1 VFEHSKFPGWVIKLP
16 SASVAKEM
24 LGYVQEAQQTVEDHQ
39 LHYCFI
45 PDTKIIDLEG
55 TAYSEYGI
63 FMMQKVPGIINASQA
78 QESSEKWYEI
88 FDHYPQ
94 VKDKWKEYFRQA
106 AEFICLTGYWDVS
119 WRNIILMENGFGFV
133 DFERVDPNLSNR
145 ACGISR
151 LIRMAPPEFFD
162 VIVEIGKKYQVQE
175 EKILADFETGDLEL
189 AKQKRQAELALNT
202 KVRYW
207 HKEKGISD
215 FGQKINVDFNALNT
229 FEKSIVQKFNEKM
242 EDGSYKQG
250 SLLEERKLFWQPFV
264 SGIKFEDVREFNAA
278 LRTLEEKGILC
289 DWKIEENHSNPN
301 LDCYEIYF

>member
-1 VFEHSKFPGWVIKLP
+1 
-16 SASVAKEM
+16 
-24 LGYVQEAQQTVEDHQ
+24 
-39 LHYCFI
+39 
-45 PDTKIIDLEG
+45 
-55 TAYSEYGI
+55 
-63 FMMQKVPGIINASQA
+63 
-78 QESSEKWYEI
+78 
-88 FDHYPQ
+88 
-94 VKDKWKEYFRQA
+94 
-106 AEFICLTGYWDVS
+106 
-119 WRNIILMENGFGFV
+119 
-133 DFERVDPNLSNR
+133 
-145 ACGISR
+145 
-151 LIRMAPPEFFD
+151 
-162 VIVEIGKKYQVQE
+162 
-175 EKILADFETGDLEL
+175 
-189 AKQKRQAELALNT
+189 LNT